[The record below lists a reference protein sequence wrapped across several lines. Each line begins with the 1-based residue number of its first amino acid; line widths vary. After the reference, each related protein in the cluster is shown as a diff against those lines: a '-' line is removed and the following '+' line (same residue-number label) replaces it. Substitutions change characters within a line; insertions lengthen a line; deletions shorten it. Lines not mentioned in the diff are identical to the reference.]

1 MFSWKKALPVL
12 IQLLIAGVVVY
23 FVAANLPLKFVEL
36 LDYLKHTGYLFYS
49 SLALF
54 TIFLSLQAGI
64 WVLIL
69 NDTGRQLT
77 MRQGLTV
84 FINSQFAKYIP
95 GGIWNYAGRVVLAS
109 RHGVS
114 LASQTTALLYEN
126 VLLILAAFLYSLV
139 VIVDAGIVSW
149 PVVVLIAGLLL
160 VFFVFYTPLFAAFG
174 KGLRTLLGKFPLKR
188 FTSSLSALEVAMP
201 RNRFFLYLGCFLAS
215 HFVMG
220 VAFWLLLHS
229 FGVLHVNVFFA
240 AGTFAAAWLLGML
253 SPLPGGLGVRE
264 GFLVYFLSY
273 QMDTTTALQ
282 ISVIARVW
290 NIMSEILFFLVLNG
304 MNLVFSSLRPR
315 QKA

>member
-12 IQLLIAGVVVY
+12 IQLLIAGIVVY

-139 VIVDAGIVSW
+139 VIVDAGMASW

-220 VAFWLLLHS
+220 VAFWLLLRS
-229 FGVLHVNVFFA
+229 FGVFHVNVFFA

>member
-1 MFSWKKALPVL
+1 MFTWKKALPIL
-12 IQLLIAGVVVY
+12 IQLVIAGVVVY
-23 FVAANLPLKFVEL
+23 FVAANLPLKFAEL
-36 LDYLKHTGYLFYS
+36 VDYLKHTGYLFYS

-54 TIFLSLQAGI
+54 TVFLSLQAGI

-69 NDTGRQLT
+69 NDAGRQLT

-114 LASQTTALLYEN
+114 FAAQTTALLYEN

-139 VIVDAGIVSW
+139 VIVDAGLVSW
-149 PVVVLIAGLLL
+149 PVVILIAGLLL
-160 VFFVFYTPLFAAFG
+160 VFYLFYPPLVAAFG
-174 KGLRTLLGKFPLKR
+174 KGLRKLLGKFPLKR
-188 FTSSLSALEVAMP
+188 FSSRLVALEVTMP
-201 RNRFFLYLGCFLAS
+201 RNRFFLYLACFLAS

-220 VAFWLLLHS
+220 VAFWLLLRS
-229 FGVLHVNVFFA
+229 FGVQHVNIFYA

-264 GFLVYFLSY
+264 GFLVYFLSF
-273 QMDTTTALQ
+273 QMDTATALQ
-282 ISVIARVW
+282 VSVIARVW
-290 NIMSEILFFLVLNG
+290 NIMSELLFFLVLNG
-304 MNLVFSSLRPR
+304 INIAHSSFRPR
-315 QKA
+315 QRV